1 MVGYLKNPTAT
12 SKTIDADGWL
22 HTGDIGH
29 ADRDGFFFVV
39 DRLKELIKYKGYQVP
54 PAELEAVLVGHP
66 SVDDA
71 AVVPSPDEE
80 VGEVPKAFVVLKTDA
95 STTPDELMAYVAER
109 VAPYK
114 RIRRVEFIEEIPK
127 SLSGKILR
135 RVLVERERSARS
147 PSGGQESP
155 SLRD

>member
-1 MVGYLKNPTAT
+1 
-12 SKTIDADGWL
+12 
-22 HTGDIGH
+22 
-29 ADRDGFFFVV
+29 
-39 DRLKELIKYKGYQVP
+39 
-54 PAELEAVLVGHP
+54 
-66 SVDDA
+66 
-71 AVVPSPDEE
+71 VPSPDEE
-80 VGEVPKAFVVLKTDA
+80 GGEVPKAFVVLKADA
-95 STTPDELMAYVAER
+95 SATPDELMAYVAES